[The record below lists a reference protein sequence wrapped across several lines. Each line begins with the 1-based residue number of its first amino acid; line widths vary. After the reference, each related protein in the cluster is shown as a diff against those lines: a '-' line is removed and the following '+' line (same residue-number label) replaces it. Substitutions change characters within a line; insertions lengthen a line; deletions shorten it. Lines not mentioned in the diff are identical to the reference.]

1 MMDILDA
8 LFRWIHVVA
17 GILWIGLLYFFNWVN
32 GPFQTKIDAAAK
44 KQVNPELLPR
54 ALYWFR
60 WGAAWT
66 WVTGVLLALLVFYHG
81 HAALQDPGAG
91 FGLGGVIMILVTF
104 LAFLAYDPLA
114 NSIKD
119 NRQMAGVGFALTAV
133 VIFLFIGVGGF
144 GYRGIVIHTGSMFG
158 TLMAANVWMRI
169 WPSQRK
175 IITAVKEGT
184 PPDAAV
190 VALAGLR
197 SRHNTYMSV
206 PLVWAMLNQHTT
218 TLANSRTGGAILM
231 LVAIAAGWG
240 AVNWIYKKAATVPGF

>member
-1 MMDILDA
+1 MMDLVLDA

-17 GILWIGLLYFFNWVN
+17 GILWIGLLYFFNFVN
-32 GPFQTKIDAAAK
+32 GPFQAKIDAAAK

-54 ALYWFR
+54 TLFWFR

-66 WVTGVLLALLVFYHG
+66 WVTGLLLLLLVFYHHG
-81 HAALQDPGAG
+81 GAALGPRGAG
-91 FGLGGVIMILVTF
+91 FGSVIMLLVTL

-114 NSIKD
+114 TTIKD
-119 NRQMAGVGFALTAV
+119 NRVMAGVGFVATAIV
-133 VIFLFIGVGGF
+133 VFLFIGVGGF
-144 GYRGIVIHTGSMFG
+144 GYRGFVIHTGSMFG

-175 IITAVKEGT
+175 IITAVKQGT

-206 PLVWAMLNQHTT
+206 PLVWAMLNYHTT
-218 TLANSRTGGAILM
+218 TLADRWTGGALTM
-231 LVAIAAGWG
+231 LAAIAIGWA
-240 AVNWIYKKAATVPGF
+240 AVNWLYKKAATVPGF